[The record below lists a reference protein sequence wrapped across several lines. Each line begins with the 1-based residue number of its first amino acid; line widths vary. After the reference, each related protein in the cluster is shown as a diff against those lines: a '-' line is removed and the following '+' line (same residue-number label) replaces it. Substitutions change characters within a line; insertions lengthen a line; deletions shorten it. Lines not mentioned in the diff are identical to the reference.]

1 VALTRRVETFS
12 AGYFGTHSEAT
23 VFTDLPMLDMDNP
36 PARQNF
42 ALADRRKQ
50 YLSLT
55 DPIAVKVNAIVQSTA
70 NYVSQRLGAMA
81 RFLNPLASSAEAPNP
96 TVAPASAVAGS
107 AGTLLAGTY
116 LVGYTW
122 TGVNGESELSPTASV
137 TTTGTTGSISGGT
150 APSLVAPATGTNW
163 YVSTNGGDVTTMRL
177 VGAGTGVNMPVVTAV
192 PAAPGTSPPTFD
204 AVTLVTM
211 SATYIPMYFLKGARA
226 IGNAR
231 TAAKIDTTGSG
242 DLYMNGVPARPDATI
257 SFSLVTGAKVTNK
270 AGNLIA
276 IEDMLVGAANGGTAC
291 VFAFV
296 DDTTDPLQP
305 RDAMYAFVGTASKTR
320 PMAGA
325 VERAI
330 QGYLAVP
337 DDQSLPLVSISY
349 IA

>member
-23 VFTDLPMLDMDNP
+23 AFTDLPMLDMDNP

-42 ALADRRKQ
+42 ALTNRQKQ
-50 YLSLT
+50 YLTLS
-55 DPIAVKVNAIVQSTA
+55 DPITVKVNAIVQSPA
-70 NYVSQRLGAMA
+70 NYASQRLGAMA
-81 RFLNPLASSAEAPNP
+81 RFLNPLSSANEAPNP

-107 AGTLLAGTY
+107 AGTLAAATY
-116 LVGYTW
+116 LIGYTW
-122 TGVNGESELSPTASV
+122 TGVNGESELSPTTAV
-137 TTTGTTGSISGGT
+137 TTTGATGSIASGV

-163 YVSTNGGDVTTMRL
+163 YVSTAGGDVTTMRL
-177 VGAGTGVNMPVVTAV
+177 VGAGTGVNMPVITAV

-211 SATYIPMYFLKGARA
+211 TATYIPMYFMKGARA

-257 SFSLVTGAKVTNK
+257 SFSLVTGARVVNK
-270 AGNLIA
+270 AGQSVTV
-276 IEDMLVGAANGGTAC
+276 EKMMVDAANNGVAC
-291 VFAFV
+291 VFSFI
-296 DDTTDPLQP
+296 DDTTDPTQP
-305 RDAMYAFVGTASKTR
+305 RDAMYAFIGTASKTR

-325 VERAI
+325 GFRGI
-330 QGYLAVP
+330 WP
-337 DDQSLPLVSISY
+337 FRTISRCR
-349 IA
+349 